1 MIEKRHSINTIV
13 ACVDSP
19 EAHVEKL
26 IQQSVLFPGLLGA
39 RLVLLHV
46 SSPNPDFVGYEA
58 GPQSVRD
65 STARTLRNEH
75 HALQSLA
82 EAVRQQGI
90 ECLAL
95 SVPGDTAEQILLEVE
110 KLRADMLIAAFH
122 RHGLLYRLIYGDLMH
137 VLMKALTCPV
147 LLIPD

>member
-1 MIEKRHSINTIV
+1 MTEKRHSISTIV

-26 IQQSVLFPGLLGA
+26 IHQAVFFSSLLGA

-46 SSPNPDFVGYEA
+46 SSPHPDFVGYDA

-65 STARTLRNEH
+65 STAKTLRTEH

-82 EAVRQQGI
+82 EAVRNRGI
-90 ECLAL
+90 DCLAL
-95 SVPGDTAEQILLEVE
+95 SVPGDTAEQILLEVK
-110 KLRADMLIAAFH
+110 KLRADMLIATIH

-137 VLMKALTCPV
+137 AVMKTLTCPV